1 VKQKVMR
8 DAWMV
13 TKKDLKSEKFMILW
27 SVIFMVYTG
36 GAIGT
41 LIESGLSHQDME
53 PFFSPFVDI
62 MMLILIPMLGF
73 YFSRKSFKYLTE
85 DSYTQMLVYFRTLP
99 IAPNVIMR
107 ARHIQLGIAFI
118 LNSIIFFTVIYV
130 ISYHIRLQL
139 SLLPFMAFAL
149 TWIGYSIA
157 INGLY
162 IYLEFLYNGKK
173 YFWMTMFIMLVTV
186 IVGLGIHFMGVNILE
201 LTLDS
206 TKAYGFRS
214 PFMWVTLIGGVVT
227 LVLCGKLTLHKLQ
240 MRDLV

>member
-1 VKQKVMR
+1 MKQTVMR

-13 TKKDLKSEKFMILW
+13 TKKDLKSERLMIIW

-36 GAIGT
+36 GATGT

-53 PFFSPFVDI
+53 QLFSPFIDI
-62 MMLILIPMLGF
+62 MMLMLIPMLGF

-85 DSYTQMLVYFRTLP
+85 DSYTQMLAYFRTLP

-107 ARHIQLGIAFI
+107 ARHIQLGIALI

-139 SLLPFMAFAL
+139 SILPYMAFAL
-149 TWIGYSIA
+149 AWIGYAMA
-157 INGLY
+157 ISGIY
-162 IYLEFLYNGKK
+162 IYLEFLCNGKK
-173 YFWMTMFIMLVTV
+173 YFWMTMFLMLITV
-186 IVGLGIHFMGVNILE
+186 ILGFGIYFVDVSLLN
-201 LTLDS
+201 LTLNS
-206 TKAYGFRS
+206 AKAYGFIS
-214 PFMWVTLIGGVVT
+214 PVMWITLIVGVVS